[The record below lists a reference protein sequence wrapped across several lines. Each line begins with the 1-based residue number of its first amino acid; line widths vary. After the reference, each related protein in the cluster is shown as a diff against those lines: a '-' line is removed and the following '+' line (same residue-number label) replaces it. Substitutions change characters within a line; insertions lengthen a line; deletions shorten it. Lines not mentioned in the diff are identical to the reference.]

1 MGNFAISMVGNAI
14 IGFLMAAF
22 VLSVL
27 KPRFNFAL
35 TAVITLFVVFYASL
49 YGMLL
54 LPANTPPL
62 IKMSIGIVWDTC
74 WGLFLF
80 TDKRMKVVLSVSLVF
95 MHEAICEVMAQ
106 LIFNVHYT
114 SSAEVY
120 SSPLNLLT
128 WYAIYIIMF
137 ATLLFLST
145 LVINRSSDR
154 LTWRELILFAIFPIA
169 QVVMSMWIL
178 DPPDADSAYIA
189 RIGTIL
195 FCIASDVSLY
205 LAVRGMSQ
213 RAELKLSNEMLSEQ
227 IESEKTHYAA
237 LVDQYETA
245 RSLRHD
251 IANHMY
257 TIQALLSSGD
267 TEQAAKYAAEIIPR
281 HTFSSTLGQ
290 CENRIVDAFMAS
302 RLEKL
307 KDSGIRIETDIALPY
322 ESRIANADMII
333 ALGNMLNNAEEACR
347 AVKGAEP
354 FIRIWARE
362 ENGCCTIR
370 MENSAAAADTRKK
383 ARIHG
388 LERGLGTGIINNIA
402 RQYNGTFITGAKGG
416 VFSAALTMQVPAEA
430 QSEPHT
436 EGAEC

>member
-1 MGNFAISMVGNAI
+1 
-14 IGFLMAAF
+14 
-22 VLSVL
+22 
-27 KPRFNFAL
+27 
-35 TAVITLFVVFYASL
+35 
-49 YGMLL
+49 
-54 LPANTPPL
+54 
-62 IKMSIGIVWDTC
+62 
-74 WGLFLF
+74 
-80 TDKRMKVVLSVSLVF
+80 MKVVLSVSLVF

-128 WYAIYIIMF
+128 WYAIYVIMF
-137 ATLLFLST
+137 STLLFLST

-227 IESEKTHYAA
+227 IENEKTHYAA

-430 QSEPHT
+430 QSEPH
-436 EGAEC
+436 AEEAGC

>member
-1 MGNFAISMVGNAI
+1 M
-14 IGFLMAAF
+14 
-22 VLSVL
+22 
-27 KPRFNFAL
+27 
-35 TAVITLFVVFYASL
+35 
-49 YGMLL
+49 
-54 LPANTPPL
+54 
-62 IKMSIGIVWDTC
+62 
-74 WGLFLF
+74 
-80 TDKRMKVVLSVSLVF
+80 
-95 MHEAICEVMAQ
+95 
-106 LIFNVHYT
+106 HYT

-227 IESEKTHYAA
+227 IENEKTHYAA

-267 TEQAAKYAAEIIPR
+267 TEQAGKIRRGDNTAAY
-281 HTFSSTLGQ
+281 F
-290 CENRIVDAFMAS
+290 
-302 RLEKL
+302 
-307 KDSGIRIETDIALPY
+307 
-322 ESRIANADMII
+322 
-333 ALGNMLNNAEEACR
+333 
-347 AVKGAEP
+347 
-354 FIRIWARE
+354 FIHARPM
-362 ENGCCTIR
+362 R
-370 MENSAAAADTRKK
+370 KQNS
-383 ARIHG
+383 
-388 LERGLGTGIINNIA
+388 
-402 RQYNGTFITGAKGG
+402 
-416 VFSAALTMQVPAEA
+416 
-430 QSEPHT
+430 
-436 EGAEC
+436 

>member
-1 MGNFAISMVGNAI
+1 MSNFAISMVGNAI

-35 TAVITLFVVFYASL
+35 TAIVTLFVVFYASL

-80 TDKRMKVVLSVSLVF
+80 TDKRMKVILSVSLVF

-114 SSAEVY
+114 SSAQVY
-120 SSPLNLLT
+120 NSPLNLLT

-154 LTWRELILFAIFPIA
+154 LSWRELILFAIFPIA

-227 IESEKTHYAA
+227 IENEKTHYAA

-333 ALGNMLNNAEEACR
+333 GNMLNNAEEACR

-402 RQYNGTFITGAKGG
+402 RQYNGTFITGTKGG

-430 QSEPHT
+430 QSEPHA
-436 EGAEC
+436 EEAEC

>member
-1 MGNFAISMVGNAI
+1 MPPATAPRISRPHRHTA
-14 IGFLMAAF
+14 
-22 VLSVL
+22 VLPMDGSERRCQRL
-27 KPRFNFAL
+27 QETFRRTASCRRADHGKSCRHFAL
-35 TAVITLFVVFYASL
+35 VSR
-49 YGMLL
+49 GHRSDR
-54 LPANTPPL
+54 TPPRESPRHFAAR
-62 IKMSIGIVWDTC
+62 MDESVIV
-74 WGLFLF
+74 GY
-80 TDKRMKVVLSVSLVF
+80 
-95 MHEAICEVMAQ
+95 
-106 LIFNVHYT
+106 YT
-114 SSAEVY
+114 SAEVHPRSPARLLLSKERKKPMARNDGIDRTFARNQDLPTLDDVAKVQEHNEREKDSY
-120 SSPLNLLT
+120 SNQDIDTTQTHRNVHFKKPTDS
-128 WYAIYIIMF
+128 YAAMF
-137 ATLLFLST
+137 DQMIADGVIST
-145 LVINRSSDR
+145 RGLK
-154 LTWRELILFAIFPIA
+154 A
-169 QVVMSMWIL
+169 
-178 DPPDADSAYIA
+178 DAVKY
-189 RIGTIL
+189 G
-195 FCIASDVSLY
+195 
-205 LAVRGMSQ
+205 
-213 RAELKLSNEMLSEQ
+213 EQ
-227 IESEKTHYAA
+227 IENEKTHYAA

-402 RQYNGTFITGAKGG
+402 RQYNGTFITGTKGG
-416 VFSAALTMQVPAEA
+416 VFSAALTMQVPAET
-430 QSEPHT
+430 QTEQHT
-436 EGAEC
+436 EEAGC

>member
-1 MGNFAISMVGNAI
+1 MSNFAISMVGNAI

-227 IESEKTHYAA
+227 IENEKRTMPRWSINTKRRAPCGTT
-237 LVDQYETA
+237 LP
-245 RSLRHD
+245 
-251 IANHMY
+251 
-257 TIQALLSSGD
+257 TICIPFRRCF
-267 TEQAAKYAAEIIPR
+267 QAAI
-281 HTFSSTLGQ
+281 L
-290 CENRIVDAFMAS
+290 S
-302 RLEKL
+302 RPQNTQ
-307 KDSGIRIETDIALPY
+307 R
-322 ESRIANADMII
+322 R
-333 ALGNMLNNAEEACR
+333 
-347 AVKGAEP
+347 
-354 FIRIWARE
+354 
-362 ENGCCTIR
+362 
-370 MENSAAAADTRKK
+370 
-383 ARIHG
+383 
-388 LERGLGTGIINNIA
+388 
-402 RQYNGTFITGAKGG
+402 
-416 VFSAALTMQVPAEA
+416 
-430 QSEPHT
+430 
-436 EGAEC
+436 

>member
-1 MGNFAISMVGNAI
+1 
-14 IGFLMAAF
+14 
-22 VLSVL
+22 
-27 KPRFNFAL
+27 
-35 TAVITLFVVFYASL
+35 
-49 YGMLL
+49 
-54 LPANTPPL
+54 
-62 IKMSIGIVWDTC
+62 
-74 WGLFLF
+74 
-80 TDKRMKVVLSVSLVF
+80 
-95 MHEAICEVMAQ
+95 
-106 LIFNVHYT
+106 
-114 SSAEVY
+114 
-120 SSPLNLLT
+120 
-128 WYAIYIIMF
+128 
-137 ATLLFLST
+137 
-145 LVINRSSDR
+145 
-154 LTWRELILFAIFPIA
+154 
-169 QVVMSMWIL
+169 MWIL

-227 IESEKTHYAA
+227 IENEKTHYAA

-430 QSEPHT
+430 QTEPHT

>member
-1 MGNFAISMVGNAI
+1 MSNFAISMVGNAI

-195 FCIASDVSLY
+195 
-205 LAVRGMSQ
+205 
-213 RAELKLSNEMLSEQ
+213 
-227 IESEKTHYAA
+227 
-237 LVDQYETA
+237 
-245 RSLRHD
+245 
-251 IANHMY
+251 
-257 TIQALLSSGD
+257 
-267 TEQAAKYAAEIIPR
+267 
-281 HTFSSTLGQ
+281 
-290 CENRIVDAFMAS
+290 
-302 RLEKL
+302 
-307 KDSGIRIETDIALPY
+307 
-322 ESRIANADMII
+322 
-333 ALGNMLNNAEEACR
+333 
-347 AVKGAEP
+347 
-354 FIRIWARE
+354 
-362 ENGCCTIR
+362 
-370 MENSAAAADTRKK
+370 SA
-383 ARIHG
+383 
-388 LERGLGTGIINNIA
+388 
-402 RQYNGTFITGAKGG
+402 
-416 VFSAALTMQVPAEA
+416 
-430 QSEPHT
+430 
-436 EGAEC
+436 

>member
-1 MGNFAISMVGNAI
+1 MSNFAISMVGNAI

-145 LVINRSSDR
+145 LVINGSSDR

-169 QVVMSMWIL
+169 QVVMSM
-178 DPPDADSAYIA
+178 
-189 RIGTIL
+189 
-195 FCIASDVSLY
+195 
-205 LAVRGMSQ
+205 
-213 RAELKLSNEMLSEQ
+213 
-227 IESEKTHYAA
+227 
-237 LVDQYETA
+237 
-245 RSLRHD
+245 
-251 IANHMY
+251 
-257 TIQALLSSGD
+257 
-267 TEQAAKYAAEIIPR
+267 
-281 HTFSSTLGQ
+281 
-290 CENRIVDAFMAS
+290 
-302 RLEKL
+302 
-307 KDSGIRIETDIALPY
+307 
-322 ESRIANADMII
+322 
-333 ALGNMLNNAEEACR
+333 
-347 AVKGAEP
+347 
-354 FIRIWARE
+354 
-362 ENGCCTIR
+362 
-370 MENSAAAADTRKK
+370 
-383 ARIHG
+383 
-388 LERGLGTGIINNIA
+388 
-402 RQYNGTFITGAKGG
+402 
-416 VFSAALTMQVPAEA
+416 
-430 QSEPHT
+430 
-436 EGAEC
+436 

>member
-1 MGNFAISMVGNAI
+1 
-14 IGFLMAAF
+14 
-22 VLSVL
+22 
-27 KPRFNFAL
+27 
-35 TAVITLFVVFYASL
+35 
-49 YGMLL
+49 
-54 LPANTPPL
+54 
-62 IKMSIGIVWDTC
+62 
-74 WGLFLF
+74 
-80 TDKRMKVVLSVSLVF
+80 
-95 MHEAICEVMAQ
+95 
-106 LIFNVHYT
+106 
-114 SSAEVY
+114 
-120 SSPLNLLT
+120 
-128 WYAIYIIMF
+128 
-137 ATLLFLST
+137 
-145 LVINRSSDR
+145 
-154 LTWRELILFAIFPIA
+154 
-169 QVVMSMWIL
+169 
-178 DPPDADSAYIA
+178 
-189 RIGTIL
+189 
-195 FCIASDVSLY
+195 
-205 LAVRGMSQ
+205 
-213 RAELKLSNEMLSEQ
+213 
-227 IESEKTHYAA
+227 
-237 LVDQYETA
+237 
-245 RSLRHD
+245 
-251 IANHMY
+251 MY

-307 KDSGIRIETDIALPY
+307 KDSGIRIETDIALPF

-430 QSEPHT
+430 QSEPH
-436 EGAEC
+436 AEEAGC

>member
-1 MGNFAISMVGNAI
+1 MSNFAISMVGNAI

-27 KPRFNFAL
+27 KPRFSFAL

-62 IKMSIGIVWDTC
+62 IKMSIGIMWDTC

-227 IESEKTHYAA
+227 IENEKTHYAA

-281 HTFSSTLGQ
+281 HTFSSTLSQ

-370 MENSAAAADTRKK
+370 MENSAAADTRKK

-430 QSEPHT
+430 QSEPH
-436 EGAEC
+436 AEEAGC